1 MGTLNSLGL
10 WSIIGALGVAV
21 PVIIHLLYRK
31 HRRQTDW
38 AAMEL
43 LRKALVTRSGQV
55 KIEDLIILLLR
66 CLAILLLA
74 LALLRITLDSNSALA
89 DEKIGMVV
97 AIDASYSM
105 NHGEFSRF
113 DDAIE
118 KARKIFED
126 TAKEGDPVSLV
137 LMSSRPEVLLRSAR
151 YDPATVT
158 EILDGL
164 DSAGPNSLNLETNI
178 ELLHELVKE
187 LKTPGKEC
195 FLITDSQEMDWAELP
210 QKTRNT
216 LTQLKE
222 EQKANIFIVPASNAG
237 EENLAIESLDYTW
250 GSLRKSGEAR
260 FTALVRN
267 TGRSSEEGATL
278 EFSVDGTLTKRVAV
292 GNLAAGESRPLE
304 FTTQFDKSGDVTLQA
319 KLSKDDLA
327 DDNIRHAVARIR
339 PGIRVLLLEGDIENS
354 AGNRGGSYYAKAALR
369 PQDSDSEEGVVV
381 NEIDPADF
389 GLEKLNAY
397 DVVIMNNVLKVSS
410 DTAKRLKRFV
420 SEGGGLI
427 VFAGDRVEASE
438 YNQSLGDGEG
448 GEGIL
453 PARLGEIATS
463 ENEAGWALEASKSGH
478 LLARLTARYPEKLL
492 DAIRITRQIE
502 ATPAENSETLIT
514 SQSGNPVLL
523 SRSTG
528 SGTVL
533 LFTTTANQRWNN
545 LPREPLYAILLQ
557 QAVTMLTSD
566 PGRLQLTVG
575 TDASLPLAKREA
587 GEFVALRTPGAENA
601 EDVRVTQDGD
611 QIVAEVSLSEH
622 GIYEIEAEDDKPGVV
637 VAANVNASESN
648 VRVVEGPALA
658 NSLDDTGVKVL
669 NRAGSMADAIQD
681 ERRGSELSGRL
692 LIAAIIAF
700 ILQSILARRFTNRI
714 NREDT
719 TDLATTL
726 QMSQVAAARRS

>member
-339 PGIRVLLLEGDIENS
+339 PGIRVLLLEGDIENT

-700 ILQSILARRFTNRI
+700 ILQSILALFAFR
-714 NREDT
+714 
-719 TDLATTL
+719 
-726 QMSQVAAARRS
+726 VAFVVPLDSSP